1 VPLTVESKKGDEA
14 MKDRRRWLWLTAG
27 LLLGALGAVCYL
39 GQQPRATAGSN
50 DRYDDY
56 ILSTG
61 AVASNPKA
69 PTDGVWLL
77 DYRAGKLLGTVID
90 RTVGKIVGWAELD
103 LVTEFNLPPR
113 QNVHFLMT
121 TGQIAQGQSA
131 LYLAETTTGKFAVY
145 SMGVNL
151 GAQPKVFIR
160 RHDLVLF
167 RQKAKP

>member
-1 VPLTVESKKGDEA
+1 MNDG
-14 MKDRRRWLWLTAG
+14 RRWLWLGVG
-27 LLLGALGAVCYL
+27 LFMGVLAAVWYA
-39 GQQPRATAGSN
+39 GQQPRATAGNN

-121 TGQIAQGQSA
+121 TGLIGQGQSA

-151 GAQPKVFIR
+151 GAQPKVYIR

-167 RQKAKP
+167 RQTAAKP